1 MICWNVNRWP
11 TRKEA
16 KYQFLISVI
25 NKFNAD
31 ITCLCETWL
40 RETNAIVYE
49 GYTWIGQNRCKI
61 AKKAVRGSGGVG
73 MLVKHNVY
81 NKFKVNVVDTSYE
94 GILWVKFEHR
104 ENPPV
109 TLLVCVCYLP
119 PSRSSRGDTSLEVFE
134 NLGNQY
140 LLYSNLG
147 PVCICGDLNARCGD
161 HHMICSVVLK

>member
-1 MICWNVNRWP
+1 MAYQKRS
-11 TRKEA
+11 
-16 KYQFLISVI
+16 KYQFLMNNII
-25 NKFNAD
+25 TFNAD

-73 MLVKHNVY
+73 MLVKDNVY

-104 ENPPV
+104 ENPQV

-119 PSRSSRGDTSLEVFE
+119 PSRSSTGDTTRIF
-134 NLGNQY
+134 
-140 LLYSNLG
+140 
-147 PVCICGDLNARCGD
+147 
-161 HHMICSVVLK
+161 